1 VYKLRGAPLIEH
13 GAASIPDD
21 EKNIPAVQ
29 PVESRQHP
37 AVFRKRAWQVIATQ
51 TMKTTNDSNL
61 ASLLSHPATRLS
73 RLFSCPPSFALA
85 AAQRS
90 Y

>member
-1 VYKLRGAPLIEH
+1 MRRPLCEH
-13 GAASIPDD
+13 GAASIPDTKKYSCD
-21 EKNIPAVQ
+21 AAGETTGRIHKEA
-29 PVESRQHP
+29 
-37 AVFRKRAWQVIATQ
+37 FRKGAYPVIATR
-51 TMKTTNDSNL
+51 TMKTINKSNL

-73 RLFSCPPSFALA
+73 RSLSCTSSLALT

>member
-1 VYKLRGAPLIEH
+1 
-13 GAASIPDD
+13 
-21 EKNIPAVQ
+21 
-29 PVESRQHP
+29 
-37 AVFRKRAWQVIATQ
+37 
-51 TMKTTNDSNL
+51 MKTINKSNL

-73 RLFSCPPSFALA
+73 RSFSCTSSLAHA

>member
-1 VYKLRGAPLIEH
+1 
-13 GAASIPDD
+13 
-21 EKNIPAVQ
+21 
-29 PVESRQHP
+29 
-37 AVFRKRAWQVIATQ
+37 
-51 TMKTTNDSNL
+51 MKTTNDSNL

-73 RLFSCPPSFALA
+73 QSFSCHSSLALA